1 MAKKDY
7 SELVDT
13 IYENVGGKDNIVRV
27 AHCITRLR
35 FVLKDDD
42 KANTEVIEKAPG
54 VIKVMVANGQYQIVI
69 GNKVEEVYD
78 QFTARTHLAGAGEVD
93 VDDDLDDGK
102 KKSVASMAIDLI
114 SGIFQPILGTFAAA
128 GIMKGLLALFTF
140 LGWMSTTDGAYMVL
154 YTVADGFFYFLPVVL
169 GMTAA
174 RKFKMSEF
182 NGLAIGLALV
192 YPTMVALTGNEVIG
206 TVSLGFLGTFSWYAT
221 FLGIP
226 IIMPAAGY
234 TSSVIPVLLMV
245 WAGSKVEHWVKSW
258 IPDSLRMFFVPF
270 VTVTVAVVGGYLI
283 IGPLATVITNLL
295 GDLFGVIFN
304 LPVIGR
310 LLGCV
315 LVSAFWMPLVI
326 FGFHWSPVAIGIINL
341 TTLGS
346 DYVLAAMIGH
356 SFSLGAVVLAMYLKN
371 RDQTFREIALPAMIS
386 SFFFGVTEPA
396 IYGVALP
403 DKKAFVNAC
412 IGSVAGGI
420 IIALSGSLVYIS
432 GGLGMFN
439 WLSFIDPAGGAGIAG
454 MIWAI
459 VASLVSAVVG
469 FAIEF
474 VTYKVPAA
482 SALEGASK

>member
-1 MAKKDY
+1 MAKKNY
-7 SELVDT
+7 SELVDA

-35 FVLKDDD
+35 FVLKDDAR
-42 KANTEVIEKAPG
+42 ANTEVIEKTPG

-78 QFTARTHLAGAGEVD
+78 QFLERTHLSGVGEVG
-93 VDDDLDDGK
+93 VDDEPDDGK
-102 KKSVASMAIDLI
+102 KKSVASTAIDLI
-114 SGIFQPILGTFAAA
+114 SGIFQPILGTFSAA

-154 YTVADGFFYFLPVVL
+154 YTIADGFFYFLPVVL
-169 GMTAA
+169 GFTAA

-192 YPTMVALTGNEVIG
+192 YPTTVALTASEVLG
-206 TVSLGFLGTFSWYAT
+206 TVNFGFLGTFSWYAT
-221 FLGIP
+221 FFGIP

-245 WAGSKVEHWVKSW
+245 WAGSKVERWVKSW
-258 IPDSLRMFFVPF
+258 IPDSLRMFFVPLI
-270 VTVTVAVVGGYLI
+270 TVTVAVVGGYLI
-283 IGPLATVITNLL
+283 IGPIATVITNLL
-295 GDLFGVIFN
+295 GGFFGVIFN
-304 LPVIGR
+304 LPVVGR
-310 LLGCV
+310 LFGCV

-326 FGFHWSPVAIGIINL
+326 FGFHWSLVPIGIVNL

-356 SFSLGAVVLAMYLKN
+356 SFSLGAVVFAMYLKN
-371 RDQTFREIALPAMIS
+371 RDQAFREIALPAMIS
-386 SFFFGVTEPA
+386 SFFFGINEPA

-403 DKKAFVNAC
+403 DKRAFVNAC
-412 IGSVAGGI
+412 VGSVAGGI
-420 IIALSGSLVYIS
+420 VIALSGSLLYIS

-439 WLSFIDPAGGAGIAG
+439 WLSYIDPAGGAGITG
-454 MIWAI
+454 MVWAI
-459 VASLVSAVVG
+459 VASLAAAVVG

-474 VTYKVPAA
+474 ATYKAPALPA
-482 SALEGASK
+482 VEAGK